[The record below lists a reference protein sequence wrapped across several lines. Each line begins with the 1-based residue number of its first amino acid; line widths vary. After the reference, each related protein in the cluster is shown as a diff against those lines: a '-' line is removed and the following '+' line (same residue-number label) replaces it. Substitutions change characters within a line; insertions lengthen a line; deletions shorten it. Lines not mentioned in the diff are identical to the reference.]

1 MVWDSGNES
10 IILLG
15 VVCLLE
21 HYIVGSGLFGAVCWW
36 MGQIGGNL
44 AIADLPVLR
53 CWAGEDIG
61 HTGVFFSLQTLKSLE

>member
-15 VVCLLE
+15 VVCLE
-21 HYIVGSGLFGAVCWW
+21 PYVGR

-44 AIADLPVLR
+44 AIADSPVLR

-61 HTGVFFSLQTLKSLE
+61 YAGVFFFLV